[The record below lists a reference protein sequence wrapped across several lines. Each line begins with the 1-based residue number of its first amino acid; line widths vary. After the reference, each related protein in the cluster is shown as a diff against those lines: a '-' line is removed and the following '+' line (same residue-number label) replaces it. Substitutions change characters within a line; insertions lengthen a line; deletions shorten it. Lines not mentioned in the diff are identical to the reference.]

1 MQYAFYGLIFVKVK
15 RIKEINNMPEYH
27 PEPYWSGVAKR
38 IKSREGENVIAG
50 DDEPFYRYKRK
61 QFLKMLH
68 AVDFTGKSI
77 LEIGSGPG
85 GNLKEIWT
93 KKPSRLTGADISAE
107 MISLAKS
114 HLNSNI
120 ELVKIDG
127 TSLPFQDQEFD
138 YVFTATVLQHNTKEE
153 MLKKIMAELC
163 RVSKEKIF
171 LFERI
176 EPKIKGDDLCYGR
189 PVEYYEEICNQH
201 GFELQSKSFINIRVS
216 YFISGIIRKIFG
228 KKRRIEGEPYRKS
241 VIILQKIT
249 LPVTKLLDKVFVS
262 KKDVARLEFK
272 RIKS

>member
-1 MQYAFYGLIFVKVK
+1 ML
-15 RIKEINNMPEYH
+15 EYH
-27 PEPYWSGVAKR
+27 PESYWSDVAKR

-68 AVDFTGKSI
+68 AVEFTGKSV

-93 KKPSRLTGADISAE
+93 KNPSRLAGADISLE
-107 MISLAKS
+107 MILIAQN
-114 HLNSNI
+114 HLSDKI
-120 ELVKIDG
+120 ELEKIDG
-127 TSLPFQDQEFD
+127 TSLPFQNQEFD
-138 YVFTATVLQHNTKEE
+138 YVFTATVLQHNTDEE

-163 RVSKEKIF
+163 RVSKKKVF

-189 PVEYYEEICNQH
+189 PVSYYEEICNQH
-201 GFELQSKSFINIRVS
+201 GFKLQSKNFINIRVS

-228 KKRRIEGEPYRKS
+228 KKGRIEGEPYRKS

-249 LPVTKLLDKVFVS
+249 LPITRLLDKVFVS

>member
-1 MQYAFYGLIFVKVK
+1 MS
-15 RIKEINNMPEYH
+15 EYH
-27 PEPYWSGVAKR
+27 PEPYWSEVAKR
-38 IKSREGENVIAG
+38 IKSRKGENVIAG

-61 QFLKMLH
+61 QFLQMLR
-68 AVDFTGKSI
+68 ADDFTGKSI

-93 KKPSRLTGADISAE
+93 KEPSRLVGADISSE
-107 MISLAKS
+107 MINLSKS

-138 YVFTATVLQHNTKEE
+138 YVFTATVLQHNTDEE

-163 RVSKEKIF
+163 RVSKEKVF

-176 EPKIKGDDLCYGR
+176 ESKIKGDDLCYGR
-189 PVEYYEEICNQH
+189 PVKYYEEICNKH
-201 GFELQSKSFINIRVS
+201 GFKLISTDFINIRVS
-216 YFISGIIRKIFG
+216 YFACGIIRKVFSPNTR
-228 KKRRIEGEPYRKS
+228 KEGEPLTR
-241 VIILQKIT
+241 IATFLQKIK
-249 LPVTKLLDKVFVS
+249 LPFTIQLDKIFKS

-272 RIKS
+272 RK